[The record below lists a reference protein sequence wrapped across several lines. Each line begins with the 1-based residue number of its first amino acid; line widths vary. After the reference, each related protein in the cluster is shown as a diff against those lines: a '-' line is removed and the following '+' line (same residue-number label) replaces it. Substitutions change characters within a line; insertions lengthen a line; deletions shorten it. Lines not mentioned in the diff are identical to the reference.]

1 MGPDL
6 RVVTLQP
13 YEELVRL
20 AERELELARLGRL
33 DEVVELQARRAEHVA
48 RLPSYPPPDARPA
61 LERAAALQQETTV
74 VLAMSARSAVDS
86 LRRVDRGRV
95 AVRSYA
101 PAGGVSQGTLNRSA

>member
-1 MGPDL
+1 M
-6 RVVTLQP
+6 TLLQ

-20 AERELELARLGRL
+20 AERELELARAGRL
-33 DEVVELQARRAEHVA
+33 DEVAELQARRAQHVA
-48 RLPSYPPPDARPA
+48 LLPSYPPPDARPA

-101 PAGGVSQGTLNRSA
+101 PAGGSPHGVLDRSA

>member
-1 MGPDL
+1 M
-6 RVVTLQP
+6 TLLP

-33 DEVVELQARRAEHVA
+33 DEVAELQARRAEHVA
-48 RLPSYPPPDARPA
+48 LLPSYPPAEARPA
-61 LERAAALQQETTV
+61 LERAAALQRETTV

-95 AVRSYA
+95 AARSYA
-101 PAGGVSQGTLNRSA
+101 PAGGSPQGVLDRSV